1 MATLHVRNIPDEL
14 HARLLELAAARNLS
28 LSAEVARLLEQALE
42 EEALRASRRNM
53 LAEMRRRRFTPPA
66 NAPVSIEL
74 LREDRNR

>member
-14 HARLLELAAARNLS
+14 HARLLELAASRNLS

-42 EEALRASRRNM
+42 EEALRASSRTV
-53 LAEMRRRRFTPPA
+53 LAEMRRRRFTPPR
-66 NAPVSIEL
+66 NAPESVSL

>member
-14 HARLLELAAARNLS
+14 HARLLELAASRNLS

-42 EEALRASRRNM
+42 EEALRVSSRTV
-53 LAEMRRRRFTPPA
+53 LAEMRRRRFTPPS
-66 NAPVSIEL
+66 NAPESVTL

>member
-14 HARLLELAAARNLS
+14 HARLLELAASRNLS

-42 EEALRASRRNM
+42 EEALRVSSRTV
-53 LAEMRRRRFTPPA
+53 LAEMRRRRFTPPR
-66 NAPVSIEL
+66 NAPESVTL